1 MKITETEKFLSS
13 YFDKAQA
20 CVAELRRK
28 LKNVEIHV
36 AQGKYRIEVERYFL
50 AAQTFN
56 TRLQQNPLI
65 ILYCKSAKQVAIAY
79 KTAIKYDIPVRVRAG
94 GHDHEGE
101 SSGTNVVL
109 IDVSKMKKIEVD
121 PVTGIAKIG
130 PGNRFSRLV
139 KKLAKKNVMIA
150 HGTCASVG
158 IAGFTFGGG
167 WGPWTR
173 KMGMNCEHLKGA
185 TLMLGDGEI
194 IDVDVSYDE
203 AGNEIVPDLLWALR
217 GGGGMS
223 YGIVTELRLQTFP
236 LPPELIK
243 FELNW
248 NEYDATEQF
257 ATETHPT
264 LQILQAWEK
273 VVQAKNTPQLIG
285 TNLKIMARPAIENFD
300 YTTICHNCCMYGYW
314 EGTKKDLD
322 NFGKTHFG
330 KEPVIDSE
338 DGENAREHYKI
349 GKLMDKWDRV
359 SFAEIKG
366 RLTGKSLPVDLHDP
380 APHKVTS
387 RLVNKE
393 GLSKEG
399 YQQLLLSLTSPLVA
413 EENYHLGVFSFILVH
428 AISGNYYHEN
438 GQNNNSAFPYKDK
451 PYAIQY
457 QTWWST
463 DEKHREHNG
472 HYQESQIFNK
482 IRTHIN
488 KKKPTK

>member
-1 MKITETEKFLSS
+1 M
-13 YFDKAQA
+13 
-20 CVAELRRK
+20 
-28 LKNVEIHV
+28 
-36 AQGKYRIEVERYFL
+36 
-50 AAQTFN
+50 
-56 TRLQQNPLI
+56 
-65 ILYCKSAKQVAIAY
+65 
-79 KTAIKYDIPVRVRAG
+79 
-94 GHDHEGE
+94 
-101 SSGTNVVL
+101 
-109 IDVSKMKKIEVD
+109 
-121 PVTGIAKIG
+121 GIAWW
-130 PGNRFSRLV
+130 
-139 KKLAKKNVMIA
+139 
-150 HGTCASVG
+150 C
-158 IAGFTFGGG
+158 
-167 WGPWTR
+167 
-173 KMGMNCEHLKGA
+173 
-185 TLMLGDGEI
+185 
-194 IDVDVSYDE
+194 
-203 AGNEIVPDLLWALR
+203 
-217 GGGGMS
+217 GMS

-257 ATETHPT
+257 VTETHPT

-314 EGTKKDLD
+314 EGTEEDLN

-338 DGENAREHYKI
+338 DGANAREHYKI

-438 GQNNNSAFPYKDK
+438 RQNNNSAFPYKDK

-463 DEKHREHNG
+463 DEKHREYDG
-472 HYQESQIFNK
+472 HYQESPVYEN
-482 IRTHIN
+482 IN
-488 KKKPTK
+488 RAMDWIDAARGCNIPNTSGAFISFKDNSVPTKVYFDKSYERLKAIKKEHVKDPNNHLRTRKTII